1 MSASNITDI
10 ATSVFSWFAQLG
22 IPQIIILVILGI
34 IVLRFIFGGH
44 SSSSSSANVAQPTRQ
59 GGFPT
64 SMYTS
69 SKRLSDFSVK
79 PEVYDFKVPSPRPD
93 TSNLRKAANPNMDL
107 ASKLFIGG
115 IKNPN
120 TLNME
125 SAKKL
130 FLGSN
135 NLAKPKQILDMDKA
149 RELFLPH
156 INTMVG
162 DDGDESEDLPLS

>member
-1 MSASNITDI
+1 MSASNITDV
-10 ATSVFSWFAQLG
+10 ATGVWSWFAQWG
-22 IPQIIILVILGI
+22 IPGIVILVILVI
-34 IVLRFIFGGH
+34 VVLRFILGGH
-44 SSSSSSANVAQPTRQ
+44 SSSSSSANVAQPPRQ

-64 SMYTS
+64 SVYTG

-79 PEVYDFKVPSPRPD
+79 PEVYDFKVPSPKPD

-120 TLNME
+120 VDISKARE
-125 SAKKL
+125 L
-130 FLGSN
+130 FLGN
-135 NLAKPKQILDMDKA
+135 NLANPKQMLDMDKA

-156 INTMVG
+156 INTMVD
-162 DDGDESEDLPLS
+162 DDGDESEDSLLS

>member
-1 MSASNITDI
+1 
-10 ATSVFSWFAQLG
+10 
-22 IPQIIILVILGI
+22 
-34 IVLRFIFGGH
+34 
-44 SSSSSSANVAQPTRQ
+44 
-59 GGFPT
+59 
-64 SMYTS
+64 MYTG

-79 PEVYDFKVPSPRPD
+79 PEVYDFKVPSPKLD

-130 FLGSN
+130 FLGGNS
-135 NLAKPKQILDMDKA
+135 AKPKQMLDMDKA
-149 RELFLPH
+149 KDLFVPRQSSLLDFVYPE
-156 INTMVG
+156 
-162 DDGDESEDLPLS
+162 DDGDEQED